1 MISLKKLLKE
11 SDDFDMFGTAD
22 KRIGPET
29 KKGFSPTPVFGKTT
43 ADGEPKDTEK
53 SDTDK
58 KLDVIPLE
66 EMGNTIKVSRAD
78 RENVQFMSGVKLAVQ
93 DKAHD
98 AKRDLSG
105 YPEDFIRGY
114 KTVKRTSW
122 WDKANDRLTQWVSS
136 LGSSY
141 GNRR

>member
-1 MISLKKLLKE
+1 MISLKKLLRE
-11 SDDFDMFGTAD
+11 SDDAPDMFGTAD

-29 KKGFSPTPVFGKTT
+29 KKGFSPTPSFKQPSDGDDDDTT
-43 ADGEPKDTEK
+43 DA
-53 SDTDK
+53 DK
-58 KLDVIPLE
+58 KLDIIPLE
-66 EMGNTIKVSRAD
+66 ETGNTIKVSRAD
-78 RENVQFMSGVKLAVQ
+78 RENVQFMSGVKVAVQ
-93 DKAHD
+93 DKAHE

-136 LGSSY
+136 LGNSY
-141 GNRR
+141 GRR